1 LGHEVVIP
9 AYTHLYERYLLPIVR
24 EPDRFDLL
32 LAVPISVI
40 AGWGMQGI
48 LRKLS
53 DVTVRGLFV
62 PIAVGLIALDS
73 IALPH
78 HHLSVAVPAWY
89 VSIANDPDDYGVLE
103 VPMSR
108 SRSEHA
114 MLYQLTHRKALV
126 HGHVSRVPED
136 VYAFIE
142 SVPLL
147 RHLHNADRDA
157 PPPGDFN
164 LAESLDLL
172 RASNIR
178 YVVIHRRGMDG
189 AWVRAWRR
197 WFPFPPRY
205 ESAELLVYRTAWR
218 EPMTEQLEQPVL
230 PTQAELLER
239 SIVPASTVP
248 GGWVDVKS
256 NWYVPA
262 DAVSDLR
269 LSLYDDG
276 EGAVDVWPEVTFL
289 GSAVDRRDKDDL
301 VWRRYRVQI
310 PPDIPPGTYVFCF
323 TDDDTE
329 GLQDPDASPFC
340 YDYAVEAR
348 ARIFTAPPFE
358 HEVGVSL
365 GDAVELVGFTR
376 DESDAVLRLQIV
388 WRAKRE
394 MARSYRVFVHVVDA
408 QTGRVA
414 AQEDFIPR
422 DWSYPTHYWRAGEYV
437 TDDVILD
444 LGALSVGSYEVKVGL
459 YRADTGERLATD
471 PAYPDDA
478 ILLTTVTR

>member
-1 LGHEVVIP
+1 
-9 AYTHLYERYLLPIVR
+9 
-24 EPDRFDLL
+24 
-32 LAVPISVI
+32 
-40 AGWGMQGI
+40 
-48 LRKLS
+48 
-53 DVTVRGLFV
+53 
-62 PIAVGLIALDS
+62 
-73 IALPH
+73 
-78 HHLSVAVPAWY
+78 

-103 VPMSR
+103 VPMDR
-108 SRSEHA
+108 NRSERA

-142 SVPLL
+142 TVPLL
-147 RHLHNADRDA
+147 RHLHDADRDA

-164 LAESLDLL
+164 LAASLDLL
-172 RASNIR
+172 RASNVR
-178 YVVIHRRGMDG
+178 YVVIHRRGMDD

-197 WFPFPPRY
+197 WFPFPPAY

-218 EPMTEQLEQPVL
+218 EPTAVELAQPAL
-230 PTQAELLER
+230 PTQAELLGR
-239 SIVPASTVP
+239 SVVPASTVP

-256 NWYVPA
+256 NWYVPE

-269 LSLYDDG
+269 LTVYDDRG
-276 EGAVDVWPEVTFL
+276 GVVDVWPEVTFL
-289 GSAVDRRDKDDL
+289 GSAVDRRDRDEL
-301 VWRRYRVQI
+301 LWRRYRVQI
-310 PPDIPPGTYVFCF
+310 PPGIPPGTYVFCF
-323 TDDDTE
+323 TDE
-329 GLQDPDASPFC
+329 AAPGIRDPDASPFC

-348 ARIFTAPPFE
+348 ARVFTAPPFE

-365 GDAVELVGFTR
+365 GDAVELEGFTR